1 MRMEDKKDNKRIK
14 AVILD
19 MYGVI
24 LKDTG
29 EGFYEYVNKFFPNL
43 TRSEIYSYREQA
55 DMGEIN
61 YLQVLKRLGFGGDL
75 STIEKEY
82 LDTVEIDKD
91 FYDFACNIKQHYK
104 LALLSND
111 SSEWSRFFR
120 EKFYLNGYFDDVVVS
135 ADVKLKKPDSQIYH
149 MSAERLGYLPEEC
162 AYVDDRRKNV
172 AAAMEVGMEG
182 ILFNRKDV
190 EFAGKM
196 AKSFKE
202 IQDLL
207 LNL

>member
-1 MRMEDKKDNKRIK
+1 MKAKKDNKRIK

-61 YLQVLKRLGFGGDL
+61 YLQVFKRLGFGGDL
-75 STIEKEY
+75 PTLEKGY
-82 LDTVEIDKD
+82 LDTVEIDKG
-91 FYDFACNIKQHYK
+91 FYDFAYDIKQHYK

-135 ADVKLKKPDSQIYH
+135 ADVKLRKPDSHIYH
-149 MSAERLGYLPEEC
+149 ISAERLGYLPEEC
-162 AYVDDRRKNV
+162 IYVDDRRKNV

-190 EFAGKM
+190 EFDGKIV
-196 AKSFKE
+196 KSFKE
-202 IQDLL
+202 IQDYL